1 VRVLLVG
8 LPGAGASTVG
18 ALLSK
23 RLGWPFLDDT
33 ALLERTGS
41 PSRALTLLLGMPGQL
56 VAAVPGECLDDPD
69 DRARIAAAGSHVVW
83 LRCSIPV
90 LARRVGTKLGDD
102 ATAALRRL
110 NADRGP
116 FLEGLAVQVVDTD
129 AMPAGQAANAVIQAV
144 GVPEP

>member
-18 ALLSK
+18 GLLSK

-33 ALLERTGS
+33 VLLERTGS

-56 VAAVPGECLDDPD
+56 VAAVPGECLDDPA
-69 DRARIAAAGSHVVW
+69 DRARIVAADSHVVW

-90 LARRVGTKLGDD
+90 LARRVGSSLGED
-102 ATAALRRL
+102 ANAALRRL

-116 FLEGLAVQVVDTD
+116 SLEELADQVVDTD
-129 AMPAGQAANAVIQAV
+129 GMPAGQAANVIIQTV
-144 GVPEP
+144 GLPES